1 MIRQV
6 KKGGKTLEYDLRRTE
21 RRSLECRMSEEG
33 AVLFAPMRTKTSE
46 ADAFILQH
54 FDRIMASLERLK
66 KNSEAREKQ
75 LSESLTDGALIPV
88 EGRPHA
94 LRLKPG
100 ARLAARIANG
110 EIIVTGAGGDAEKI
124 REAVRSLLINRAKL
138 RFQERA
144 AHFARII
151 GVSYGQITIREQ
163 KTKWGSCSS
172 RKNLNF
178 NWRLIMAPP
187 GALDYVVVHELCHLI
202 EMNHS
207 PAFWAQVEK
216 YMPAYREWKAYL
228 AQGIR
233 API

>member
-54 FDRIMASLERLK
+54 FDRILSSLERLK

-110 EIIVTGAGGDAEKI
+110 LGTVLGYLAGDSIGKGAIVTA
-124 REAVRSLLINRAKL
+124 L
-138 RFQERA
+138 RQERVPSA
-144 AHFARII
+144 AHLRAVPRSAFADGKVHI
-151 GVSYGQITIREQ
+151 
-163 KTKWGSCSS
+163 
-172 RKNLNF
+172 
-178 NWRLIMAPP
+178 
-187 GALDYVVVHELCHLI
+187 ALGGHVKAE
-202 EMNHS
+202 
-207 PAFWAQVEK
+207 AQHHC
-216 YMPAYREWKAYL
+216 R
-228 AQGIR
+228 G
-233 API
+233 